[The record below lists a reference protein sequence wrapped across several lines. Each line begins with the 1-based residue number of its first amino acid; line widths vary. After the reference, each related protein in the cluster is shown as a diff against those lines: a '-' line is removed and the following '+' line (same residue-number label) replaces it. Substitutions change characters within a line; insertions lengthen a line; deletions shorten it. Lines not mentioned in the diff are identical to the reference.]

1 MPNLTRSVERAA
13 GVRKLDF
20 DLNTGRGTVSFAP
33 GKSVAPQT
41 LWKAIAE
48 SGFTPE
54 RIEIDGTVYE
64 GPTQATSEERAP

>member
-20 DLNTGRGTVSFAP
+20 DLNTGRGTVSFEP
-33 GKSVAPQT
+33 GKSVTPQT
-41 LWKAIAE
+41 LWEAIAR

-54 RIEIDGTVYE
+54 RIELNGTVYE
-64 GPTQATSEERAP
+64 GPPQATGEEREP